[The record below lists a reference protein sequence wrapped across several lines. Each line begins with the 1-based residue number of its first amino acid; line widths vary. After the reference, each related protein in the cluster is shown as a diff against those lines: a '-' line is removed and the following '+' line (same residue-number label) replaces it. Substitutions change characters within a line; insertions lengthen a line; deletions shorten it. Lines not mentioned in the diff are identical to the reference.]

1 MLYDSHETISWGI
14 MKNVEIIDPKEE
26 TMFTVS
32 EKAREM
38 VKEFFKHRQ
47 ELSPMRIVK
56 TSG

>member
-14 MKNVEIIDPKEE
+14 MKNVEIVDPKEE

-32 EKAREM
+32 EKAREK
-38 VKEFFKHRQ
+38 VKEFFKDRQ
-47 ELSPMRIVK
+47 ELSPIRIVK

>member
-14 MKNVEIIDPKEE
+14 MKNAEIRALKEE
-26 TMFTVS
+26 IMFTVS

-38 VKEFFKHRQ
+38 VKEFFKDRG
-47 ELSPMRIVK
+47 EISPIRIVK

>member
-1 MLYDSHETISWGI
+1 
-14 MKNVEIIDPKEE
+14 MKNVEIIDIEE
-26 TMFTVS
+26 EIMFTVS

-47 ELSPMRIVK
+47 ELSPVRIVK